1 MMSLSWLTT
10 DGELVLAARVVRTF
24 AYGFLSIVLAIYIK
38 LIGFNDILIG
48 LVLAATLANSVIFTI
63 IASFYADRIGRRD
76 SMMAATCAASPI
88 CSLSHLSKCPRC
100 HAEIRP
106 NNTGSP

>member
-63 IASFYADRIGRRD
+63 IAFF
-76 SMMAATCAASPI
+76 MQ
-88 CSLSHLSKCPRC
+88 
-100 HAEIRP
+100 
-106 NNTGSP
+106 TG